1 VHAEINID
9 KFEMQRKHV
18 PEKVKGMPFRK
29 SGFEADFGFEKSVR
43 ACVY

>member
-1 VHAEINID
+1 VYAEVNVYE
-9 KFEMQRKHV
+9 FETPRKHV

-43 ACVY
+43 TCVY

>member
-1 VHAEINID
+1 VHAEVNVYE
-9 KFEMQRKHV
+9 FETPRKHV

-29 SGFEADFGFEKSVR
+29 SGFEAGFGFEKSVR